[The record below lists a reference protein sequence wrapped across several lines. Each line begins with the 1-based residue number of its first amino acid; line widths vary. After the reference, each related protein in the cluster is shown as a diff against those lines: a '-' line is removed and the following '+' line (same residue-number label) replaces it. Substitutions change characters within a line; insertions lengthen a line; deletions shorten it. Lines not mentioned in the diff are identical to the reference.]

1 MAGTQATLRYIVF
14 DVLRGIKETHPQ
26 ADITLAQ
33 VAYWVIVHADRL
45 RKMHIGQASSGAYLA
60 TFLDIDVLVDPATGR
75 NYFVLPAAIYD
86 FDSDKGIEY
95 MTYKAQLDPNDPV
108 LTSVQ
113 FTRTTIPAARRLYMN
128 EDERPKPSDPYF
140 YRVADWIYLLGCEQ
154 INLLL
159 VEAGFYTTFL
169 PAADAVLDL
178 DAVFDFPPELLPQ
191 LKAEVIGLGLF
202 IKKLPEEYE
211 IAIKENAINIANVKD
226 IQS

>member
-1 MAGTQATLRYIVF
+1 MATQATLRYIVF
-14 DVLRGIKETHPQ
+14 DVLRGIKEIHPQ

-33 VAYWVIVHADRL
+33 VAYWVIVHANRL
-45 RKMHIGQASSGAYLA
+45 KRIHIGQASSGAYLV
-60 TFLDIDVLVDPATGR
+60 TFKDIDVLVDPTTGR

-86 FDSDKGIEY
+86 FDNDKGIEY
-95 MTYKAQLDPNDPV
+95 ITYKAALDPNDPV

-113 FTRTTIPAARRLYMN
+113 FTRITIPAARRLYMN

-140 YRVADWIYLLGCEQ
+140 YRVADWIYILGCEQ

-159 VEAGFYTTFL
+159 VEAGLYTTLL
-169 PAADAVLDL
+169 PVDTALDL
-178 DAVFDFPPELLPQ
+178 DAVFDFPPGLLPQ
-191 LKAEVIGLGLF
+191 LKAEVVGLGLF

-211 IAIKENAINIANVKD
+211 VAIKENAINIVNSKD